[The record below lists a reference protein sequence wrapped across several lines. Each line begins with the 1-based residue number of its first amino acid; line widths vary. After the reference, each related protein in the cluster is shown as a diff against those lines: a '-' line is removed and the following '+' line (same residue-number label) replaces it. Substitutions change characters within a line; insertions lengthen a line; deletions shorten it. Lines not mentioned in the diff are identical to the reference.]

1 MRFGKIALSMLF
13 VIVVLAGCAANN
25 SANPVSATVTP
36 TLTQQPPTAT
46 PTATLVP
53 TATPTPA
60 PTNHPGWMP
69 EGVIARFG
77 MGRYNAMAVSPDN
90 SIVAVAG
97 TGGVHFIDP
106 LTGATIDFLETG
118 TDAED
123 VAFSPDGKQMYVGLG
138 LQGVS
143 IWGLDETNSWEEQ
156 EIFPYPSAYRVAI
169 SPSNEILFTKG
180 SNTTN
185 SKFIAWDLAT
195 KTQRYQNN
203 YAQAKTSFA
212 MAFSPV
218 DSDLMAIAANSI
230 VTVMNVKGAKTIG
243 TFVEPNK
250 NQVLDL
256 DFSPD
261 GSKLAI
267 TSGSTE
273 VILLNAETAEET
285 GRIKHTSEILQF
297 FFVDNETVVAFSK
310 DTVIVENLK
319 AKAIKKL
326 NYSLYKSATPV
337 YAYVPNRHIIVMG
350 DGESVKSISLDT
362 YETLGK
368 IEEFNFSPPR
378 YIDFAGTSA
387 LISGDGK
394 AFWGGDRIIYP
405 DSIKK
410 YQLIDI
416 NKACGSEVSVF
427 RKFADND
434 GKYLLLPCESGKLIV
449 VETETMKIVSTYD
462 DAKFLAGRADRT
474 GDFTSNTF
482 VNEHPWPD
490 KQELLVLIYENSNE
504 FKKIEIWNPITN
516 TKISTID
523 TVVPI
528 KTVFTRISPNSK
540 YIVVTALDGKSI
552 QAYDIATGAL
562 VQDIELSTPAQAD
575 SSLISGVFLDG
586 DDLFFMRHDTYVE
599 AYSIESGVMLRKFNF
614 KLPKSNTCRGDCNNF
629 AYFSKTKTFTTYNS
643 AGTRKNP
650 MVDFTSYDIESGEKV
665 STISVQIPEGM
676 YATYIYM
683 PPEKNGDV
691 AVVMA
696 YGEGDYFKNE
706 AIDIALY
713 IVDIP
718 TNTILKSYTGLRTR
732 PSWESFVAFKDFLL
746 YHPNTFDD
754 VYFLYDI
761 STP

>member
-1 MRFGKIALSMLF
+1 MKNVSKYIVALLVFAF
-13 VIVVLAGCAANN
+13 VITACA
-25 SANPVSATVTP
+25 SATTNEEIVTVENTP
-36 TLTQQPPTAT
+36 TLTASPTVPPTAT
-46 PTATLVP
+46 FTPTAP
-53 TATPTPA
+53 PTPA
-60 PTNHPGWMP
+60 PTNHPGWIP
-69 EGVIARFG
+69 EGAIARFG
-77 MGRYNAMAVSPDN
+77 MGTYNAMAISPDN
-90 SIVAVAG
+90 SIVVVAG

-106 LTGATIDFLETG
+106 LAGVTTNFLETG
-118 TDAED
+118 ANAED
-123 VAFSPDGKQMYVGLG
+123 VAFSPDGKQIYIGLG
-138 LQGVS
+138 IQGVS

-185 SKFIAWDLAT
+185 SKFIAWDLVT

-203 YAQAKTSFA
+203 YAQAGTSFA
-212 MAFSPV
+212 MAFSPI
-218 DSDLMAIAANSI
+218 DPDLMAIAANST

-261 GSKLAI
+261 GSRLAI

-297 FFVDNETVVAFSK
+297 FFIDNETVVAFSK

-319 AKAIKKL
+319 AKTLKKL
-326 NYSLYKSATPV
+326 NYSLYKSVIPV
-337 YAYVPNRHIIVMG
+337 YAYVPNRNIIVMG

-387 LISGDGK
+387 LISGNGK

-410 YQLIDI
+410 YQLTDI

-449 VETETMKIVSTYD
+449 VEAETMKVVSSYKKPD
-462 DAKFLAGRADRT
+462 YRII
-474 GDFTSNTF
+474 SNTSA
-482 VNEHPWPD
+482 NEHPWMD
-490 KQELLVLIYENSNE
+490 EEELIVLTYENSTTSDR
-504 FKKIEIWNPITN
+504 IEIWNPIKN
-516 TKISTID
+516 TKISTINPA
-523 TVVPI
+523 TPI
-528 KTVFTRISPNSK
+528 NPQFTRISPHSK
-540 YIVVTALDGKSI
+540 YIVATASDAKSI
-552 QAYDIATGAL
+552 QAYDIAAGTL
-562 VQDIELSTPAQAD
+562 VQNIKLNTPAQMD
-575 SSLISGVFLDG
+575 SSLISGIFLDG
-586 DDLFFMRHDTYVE
+586 DDLFFMRHDNYVE

-643 AGTRKNP
+643 AGTRKKP
-650 MVDFTSYDIESGEKV
+650 MVDFTSYDIESGEKI
-665 STISVQIPEGM
+665 STNSVQIPEGM
-676 YATYIYM
+676 YAAYIYM

-718 TNTILKSYTGLRTR
+718 ANTILKSYNGLRTR

-746 YHPNTFDD
+746 YHPSTFDD